1 MSGLLSSAYP
11 WGDSNSQST
20 KKRTPS
26 LSISRNKTIK
36 RSANLVKENTIHS
49 DDNYG
54 DFTPYRIEDAQPVK
68 FCSFNSTIIPKYDGV
83 LNEQKFK
90 PLNNS
95 NLHAYIDDTES
106 IASFPH
112 KPDSRLSDIKDKDY
126 QMSSSTS
133 GIVPFSDVN
142 DAPYASLQD
151 THEKNQFRNSR
162 VQEIINNMNRIK
174 VDDTGNG
181 LASFAP
187 LPLFSETKP
196 TPPIGSVAT
205 YPTSNS
211 ESHLGNSYYHA
222 YSDKSK
228 IGNIPSYS
236 LERVAQ
242 GVGGGGHAR
251 KDPTHDS
258 IMEKLNKMLYL
269 LEEQQHEPT
278 KHIMEE
284 FILYTFLGVFII
296 FIVDSFS
303 RSGKYIR

>member
-36 RSANLVKENTIHS
+36 RNSNLVKENTIHS

-54 DFTPYRIEDAQPVK
+54 DF
-68 FCSFNSTIIPKYDGV
+68 
-83 LNEQKFK
+83 K
-90 PLNNS
+90 PLNNTNHHLYKS
-95 NLHAYIDDTES
+95 YPLDDTES

-112 KPDSRLSDIKDKDY
+112 KPDNRLTESNKT
-126 QMSSSTS
+126 SSSQS
-133 GIVPFSDVN
+133 PIIPFSDVN
-142 DAPYASLQD
+142 DTPYASLQD

-162 VQEIINNMNRIK
+162 VQEIINNMNMIN

-187 LPLFSETKP
+187 LPLFSEAKP
-196 TPPIGSVAT
+196 DPPTRSVAT

-236 LERVAQ
+236 LERVSQ
-242 GVGGGGHAR
+242 VGGGHTR

>member
-36 RSANLVKENTIHS
+36 RNSNLVKENTIHS

-54 DFTPYRIEDAQPVK
+54 DFTPFRIEDAQPGNP
-68 FCSFNSTIIPKYDGV
+68 FSLNSTLSDGV
-83 LNEQKFK
+83 LNEKGFK
-90 PLNNS
+90 PLNNTNHHLYKS
-95 NLHAYIDDTES
+95 YPLEDTES

-112 KPDSRLSDIKDKDY
+112 KPDSRLTEVKDKDY
-126 QMSSSTS
+126 QSS
-133 GIVPFSDVN
+133 IIPFSDVN

-151 THEKNQFRNSR
+151 TNAKNQLRNSR
-162 VQEIINNMNRIK
+162 VQEIINNMNTMQL
-174 VDDTGNG
+174 DDTGNG

-187 LPLFSETKP
+187 LPLFSEAKP
-196 TPPIGSVAT
+196 DPPIGSVST

-236 LERVAQ
+236 LERVSQ
-242 GVGGGGHAR
+242 GGR
-251 KDPTHDS
+251 KDQSHDS

>member
-11 WGDSNSQST
+11 WGDSKTQNT

-36 RSANLVKENTIHS
+36 RNPQSIPEDEIYS
-49 DDNYG
+49 D
-54 DFTPYRIEDAQPVK
+54 
-68 FCSFNSTIIPKYDGV
+68 
-83 LNEQKFK
+83 FK

-95 NLHAYIDDTES
+95 NGDFTPFHVENNTQSSNRELGILPTPS
-106 IASFPH
+106 TPH
-112 KPDSRLSDIKDKDY
+112 HS
-126 QMSSSTS
+126 S
-133 GIVPFSDVN
+133 GIVPFSSVN
-142 DAPYASLQD
+142 DTTYDSLQN
-151 THEKNQFRNSR
+151 TQEKNQVRHSR
-162 VQEIINNMNRIK
+162 VQEMIHNMNG
-174 VDDTGNG
+174 DDAGHG
-181 LASFAP
+181 LATFAP

-196 TPPIGSVAT
+196 DPPTRSIAT

-236 LERVAQ
+236 MERVAQ
-242 GVGGGGHAR
+242 GGGGNAR
-251 KDPTHDS
+251 NKPHDP

-269 LEEQQHEPT
+269 LEEQQQEPT

>member
-11 WGDSNSQST
+11 WGDSNPQST

-36 RSANLVKENTIHS
+36 RNSNLVKENTIHS
-49 DDNYG
+49 DENYG
-54 DFTPYRIEDAQPVK
+54 DF
-68 FCSFNSTIIPKYDGV
+68 
-83 LNEQKFK
+83 K
-90 PLNNS
+90 PLNTT
-95 NLHAYIDDTES
+95 NLHSYIDDAES

-112 KPDSRLSDIKDKDY
+112 KPDSRLSDIQKT
-126 QMSSSTS
+126 SSSNSTS
-133 GIVPFSDVN
+133 SIMSFSDVN

-162 VQEIINNMNRIK
+162 VQEIINNMNMTN

-187 LPLFSETKP
+187 LPLFSEAKP
-196 TPPIGSVAT
+196 NHPIGSVAT

-236 LERVAQ
+236 MERISQ
-242 GVGGGGHAR
+242 GGGGGGGHAR
-251 KDPTHDS
+251 KDPIQDS